1 MPADLEAILEKFA
14 TTIEKQQKTMET
26 LMKKVE
32 LCNSNGVSRDS
43 DNEGAS
49 GTNAAHTNSQSV
61 PRNTRKEHYLLLF
74 QNLQKS
80 AKLKDYKISSQENV
94 SEWLKRF
101 DLCIENL
108 SKACDIDPA
117 TLTRDE
123 YINLIKSRLDLSVLC
138 EMELK
143 FKSLPTATTWED
155 VTKKDL
161 HKYLIE
167 QFGSKEP
174 DLSTLMKYFGANRPK
189 KSPDTKVKNFF
200 CKWWE
205 ELPLCLKP
213 TTEDE
218 REACVSLL
226 QRTLF
231 YHALDDTYLQQKIAD
246 IPEFE
251 QTLKAFNEAAQKAE
265 SQRHAYRDAAE
276 KSNVLD
282 AASNVSINKFDHNQ
296 TQPTGRGGRY
306 KSRGRGRGRAAAAAG
321 TTTTGDGGRVVAP
334 GGGGREYGQSGHQ
347 HSATGGS
354 DYHKG
359 GSYGKKSNKKTYPC
373 FHCGATD
380 HTIYKCKKYEA
391 TKTGT
396 RKASMDDLDQDDSY
410 SKKVQVIRNPAI
422 TDVNGFK
429 VEVSSLSDTEV
440 DTSKDTVSNKS
451 KCVSVN
457 TPISTKTAK
466 SCNHVRVKA
475 VSTSSEI
482 LDVDAKLT
490 NVSVKCVDID
500 TNEISGNSVSAKYV
514 DSVVTNSKESVLT
527 NTNKGDM
534 CDNNMLVTAA
544 NDVSIKVVSAEI
556 TREPNIMAGVILNG
570 NISCRIELDTAA
582 CEPIIT
588 YDCYKEIVS
597 KSNGKAPKLQKG
609 TVKMKMVDGTQST
622 AVKGCINLHI
632 ARADMTN
639 RACTTRVVVVDG
651 PHALLGRPVLKA
663 LWPEE
668 YAHLTNI
675 AKDSLEALCTNA
687 CSVCVTVPRK
697 GVAAHNSTTSVADT
711 PTDDAA
717 AAALQ
722 AGDTPTVSQPRQIP
736 PYPTGHITQK
746 IGEAYCHKLCDE
758 VFYELFDG
766 KQGELLDFEAEIQ
779 IKEGHE
785 KYLKVQPCAK
795 VPYGIAKEFF
805 EELDK
810 FAETCDKVD
819 GRGLKVASQL
829 VPVVKKKGNEVKVR
843 LCGNYKNTINDHIE
857 DEPYQFTSCNDQMDK
872 LIGTHFTCL
881 DMSGAYEQVVVKPKC
896 RPILTLTTPYGFLQP
911 KRMKYGVKTAPKIF
925 QQNVGG
931 VIQGMDGKGPVPRTA
946 CVVDD
951 ICTTGST
958 PEEHFDNLVELLS
971 RLHAAGLKLNKDK
984 CKFYQT
990 EVKFLGKIIDK
1001 NGKRLDPSSVD
1012 AIVNMPAPTD
1022 KQTLRSFLGHMSY
1035 ISRHIPDIRIARAP
1049 LDALLKKDVN
1059 FVWEKAHSEA
1069 FSNCK
1074 KLASNPAT
1082 LAHYDE
1088 NLPLVLITDAS
1099 PVGIAACLAHRVTE
1113 NGKTYLKPLS
1123 YASCSLKPAER
1134 NYAQIDREGLAVHWG
1149 MRHYR
1154 TFIFG
1159 KRITLHTDCSALTR
1173 IFGPKN
1179 DFGGCAIGRLNR
1191 WAAELL
1197 EFDFTATH
1205 IRGTSNK
1212 ICDSLSRLP
1221 VPPKGEL
1228 LAPTPSQVGQTV
1240 SVDELAQ
1247 SMSVKFTEIDS
1258 ASEVMDLVTCLA
1270 HLPDPKVETV
1280 SICKII
1286 GTAPTAV
1293 WDVLPLTVKDVA
1305 KATREDKVYGKLL
1318 SAIRSGDL
1326 NKNDADMK
1334 PFNSLFEGLYVEQ
1347 GVIFYGSRIVV
1358 PTKQQERLL
1367 VELHMTHM
1375 GIVKMKEVSRDYFW
1389 WPLINKQIEAIA
1401 KSCSGCNKYRKRPAP
1416 APLCPWPYAR
1426 RPMERVHIDYC
1437 EFKGK
1442 QLLIMIDAYSKYIW
1456 THVMNTDTTAL
1467 KTLAVLYGWFCERSG
1482 FPVTLVSDNGP
1493 QFTSQMFAEK
1503 MTKWGIKHILT
1514 PPYHPASNGLAE
1526 KAVDIVKTKLKKMEC
1541 PASPVELYVNL
1552 QAALKS
1558 LQSYPTYIYRPD
1570 TI

>member
-1 MPADLEAILEKFA
+1 MPADLEATLEKFA
-14 TTIEKQQKTMET
+14 DTIEKQQKAMEK
-26 LMKKVE
+26 LMKQVDSY
-32 LCNSNGVSRDS
+32 SNGGSRNS
-43 DNEGAS
+43 DNV
-49 GTNAAHTNSQSV
+49 GTPSSNSV
-61 PRNTRKEHYLLLF
+61 PRNARKDNYLTLF

-94 SEWLKRF
+94 NEWIKRF

-117 TLTRDE
+117 TLTKDE

-143 FKSLPTATTWED
+143 FKSLPTTWEV

-174 DLSTLMKYFGANRPK
+174 DLSTLMNYFGANRPK

-213 TTEDE
+213 TTDAE

-231 YHALDDTYLQQKIAD
+231 WHALDDTYLQQKIAD
-246 IPEFE
+246 MPEVE
-251 QTLKAFNEAAQKAE
+251 QTLKSFNEAAQKAE

-282 AASNVSINKFDHNQ
+282 AASNVNINKFDHSQ

-306 KSRGRGRGRAAAAAG
+306 KSRGRGRGAAG
-321 TTTTGDGGRVVAP
+321 TTTGDGSKAAAA
-334 GGGGREYGQSGHQ
+334 GGGGRDYGQTGHQ
-347 HSATGGS
+347 HGATGGS
-354 DYHKG
+354 DYHKRG
-359 GSYGKKSNKKTYPC
+359 NYGNKSKKKTYPC

-380 HTIYKCKKYEA
+380 HSIYKCKKYEA
-391 TKTGT
+391 SKPGVRKT
-396 RKASMDDLDQDDSY
+396 SVDEIDQDDCY
-410 SKKVQVIRNPAI
+410 SKKIQVSRAPAF

-429 VEVSSLSDTEV
+429 VEVLSLSDTEI
-440 DTSKDTVSNKS
+440 DTSKATVSNKS
-451 KCVSVN
+451 NCVSVN
-457 TPISTKTAK
+457 TPVSTKTAK
-466 SCNHVRVKA
+466 ACSHVKVKA
-475 VSTSSEI
+475 VSTSAEI
-482 LDVDAKLT
+482 LDVDVKLT
-490 NVSVKCVDID
+490 NVSVKCADID
-500 TNEISGNSVSAKYV
+500 TNEVNGNSVSAKVGDSV
-514 DSVVTNSKESVLT
+514 DTTPSNDSVYTNHNNVSVVTNKKESLLT
-527 NTNKGDM
+527 NTNTGDT

-570 NISCRIELDTAA
+570 NISCKIELDTAA

-609 TVKMKMVDGTQST
+609 TVKMKMADGTQST

-632 ARADMTN
+632 ARADMKD

-675 AKDSLEALCTNA
+675 AKDSLEALCTNT
-687 CSVCVTVPRK
+687 CSVCITVPKK
-697 GVAAHNSTTSVADT
+697 GAAANDSITSIADT
-711 PTDDAA
+711 STAAAAA

-722 AGDTPTVSQPRQIP
+722 AGDTPTVSQPRPIP
-736 PYPTGHITQK
+736 PYPPGNITQK
-746 IGEAYCHKLCDE
+746 IGEAYCNKLCDE

-766 KQGELLDFEAEIQ
+766 EQGELLDFEAEIHV
-779 IKEGHE
+779 KEGHE

-795 VPYGIAKEFF
+795 VPRGIEKEFY

-810 FAETCDKVD
+810 FAETCIKVD

-829 VPVVKKKGNEVKVR
+829 VPVVKKKGKEVKVR
-843 LCGNYKNTINDHIE
+843 LCGNYKRTINDHIE

-881 DMSGAYEQVVVKPKC
+881 DMSGAYEQLVVKPKC
-896 RPILTLTTPYGFLQP
+896 RPLLTLNTPYGFLQP
-911 KRMKYGVKTAPKIF
+911 NRMKYGVKTAPKIF

-958 PEEHFDNLVELLS
+958 PQEHFDNLIELLS

-1049 LDALLKKDVN
+1049 LDALLKKDVK
-1059 FVWEKAHSEA
+1059 FVWEEAHSEA
-1069 FSNCK
+1069 FHNCK

-1197 EFDFTATH
+1197 EFDFIATH
-1205 IRGTSNK
+1205 IRGTS
-1212 ICDSLSRLP
+1212 
-1221 VPPKGEL
+1221 
-1228 LAPTPSQVGQTV
+1228 T
-1240 SVDELAQ
+1240 
-1247 SMSVKFTEIDS
+1247 
-1258 ASEVMDLVTCLA
+1258 
-1270 HLPDPKVETV
+1270 
-1280 SICKII
+1280 
-1286 GTAPTAV
+1286 
-1293 WDVLPLTVKDVA
+1293 
-1305 KATREDKVYGKLL
+1305 
-1318 SAIRSGDL
+1318 
-1326 NKNDADMK
+1326 
-1334 PFNSLFEGLYVEQ
+1334 
-1347 GVIFYGSRIVV
+1347 
-1358 PTKQQERLL
+1358 
-1367 VELHMTHM
+1367 
-1375 GIVKMKEVSRDYFW
+1375 
-1389 WPLINKQIEAIA
+1389 
-1401 KSCSGCNKYRKRPAP
+1401 
-1416 APLCPWPYAR
+1416 
-1426 RPMERVHIDYC
+1426 
-1437 EFKGK
+1437 
-1442 QLLIMIDAYSKYIW
+1442 
-1456 THVMNTDTTAL
+1456 
-1467 KTLAVLYGWFCERSG
+1467 
-1482 FPVTLVSDNGP
+1482 
-1493 QFTSQMFAEK
+1493 
-1503 MTKWGIKHILT
+1503 
-1514 PPYHPASNGLAE
+1514 
-1526 KAVDIVKTKLKKMEC
+1526 
-1541 PASPVELYVNL
+1541 
-1552 QAALKS
+1552 
-1558 LQSYPTYIYRPD
+1558 
-1570 TI
+1570 